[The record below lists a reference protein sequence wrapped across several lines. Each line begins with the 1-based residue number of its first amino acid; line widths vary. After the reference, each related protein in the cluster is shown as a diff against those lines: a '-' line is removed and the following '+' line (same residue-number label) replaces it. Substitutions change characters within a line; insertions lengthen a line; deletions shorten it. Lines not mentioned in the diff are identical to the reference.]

1 LLLMGSRVS
10 LASEKIRELKSLR
23 DGARIASER
32 LF

>member
-1 LLLMGSRVS
+1 VS